1 MTKIFNKIIIV
12 VFLFVSLLTIS
23 GCKKKIKFNVNFYV
37 DNQVYEVVGTNGK
50 EVIEMPIN
58 PIKEGYTFEGWY
70 WDEGTWFKPFTAQS
84 LVQTPLKEDMNVYA
98 YFLDEDAPRGTDLK
112 FKDGVLVEHDG
123 IGDTYLVI
131 VSNSTIAFSFTDYV
145 DISNKSSWT
154 VSTDISGNNTIA
166 SKTVELEVGNNLYFV
181 QVFDSETNKV
191 KQYNVAVRRRPIY
204 TVYFDTNGGTS
215 CSMQRVEE
223 DSLVTEPT
231 TSKTGYTFTGWDY
244 NFDTPLKSDIVISA
258 SWSPNQYTI
267 TFDANGGSLS
277 SNQLKVTYD
286 KSYTLP
292 IPIRPGY
299 TFNCWYENNNK
310 VTDGTWYRTSNV
322 SLVAKW
328 TANTYNISYDLNGGY
343 LNTNKPSTYKTDSIV
358 EIGNPSKTGYEFIGW
373 SVNGSSQKYKDYV
386 INNTYG
392 DISLVANFEAN
403 TYSVTLDSNG
413 GECKDDLLT
422 VTYNKSYVLPIPT
435 KVGYKFEGWYNGSA
449 KVESGIWTRTSSLDL
464 KAKWSIANYTITYN
478 LNDGVN
484 NQNNPNSYTIETDTI
499 KLLDASKKGYT
510 FIGWTS
516 DDISIP
522 TKNVEILKGSTGDI
536 KFTANFTANKY
547 QVVFD
552 VNGGSILE
560 DNKIY
565 VIYDSIYTLPKPE
578 KIGYEF
584 KGWYNEVN
592 ELVCDGLWKIDSNIK
607 LKAKWEI
614 KVFKL
619 NYILN
624 GGVNNNYNL
633 QSYNYEYDD
642 ITILNPNKTGYTFN
656 GWIINGN
663 TELAKDY
670 VIKHNSLGDITL
682 EAMFTPNSYKLTL
695 DVNGGNSLEKDE
707 FKINYDEKFSLE
719 VPTRIGYTFDG
730 WYNESSKVESGTW
743 KYLEDVT
750 LKAKW
755 NIINYTIKYNLD
767 GGVNNLGNVSRYTY
781 ESDDIIISEP
791 TKNGYTFLG
800 WTYGDVIV
808 PVKEVVIN
816 HNSTGNIELNAN
828 FQVNT
833 YYITYD
839 VNGGNELDQNV
850 VGIVYGT
857 NFSLITPTKDGYEF
871 DGWYIDSTKFVS
883 GRWTKTEDITLTA
896 KWNLINYSIS
906 YILDG
911 GKNNAYNPAKYNY
924 EYQDIVISNPTKT
937 GYTFIG
943 WSINDSEELYVDYV
957 IKQHSYGN
965 LVFKANWKV
974 NQYKL
979 SLDVNGGNVINENEM
994 IIEYGSSYSLIT
1006 PTRIGYTFDGWY
1018 KGSNKV
1024 ENGVWNYLEDVTL
1037 IARWNVINYNITY
1050 YLNGATINDNPS
1062 TYTYDDETIILKDPY
1077 KKGHTFIGW
1086 ITDAIFIPT
1095 KKLEIAHNSIGAITF
1110 EAVFEVNTYTI
1121 TFDVNGGDELD
1132 YNEIEVVYGEYV
1144 ELPIPTHEYLNFNGW
1159 FIDND
1164 LFESEIM
1171 DFEEDLLLVAKWLNI
1186 INENGKV
1193 YILFGSYPQTVVSDP
1208 ILINNLNNLT
1218 KVNSKGYLE
1227 FGGEEYKKIIASPYD
1242 DDIKYM
1248 NGDIIISRQT
1258 YYFKVEPIKWRVL
1271 KDEGGNYELLSE
1283 LILDFQQFSI
1293 DTYRSINGK
1302 FIPENSYEYSNIR
1315 AWLNG
1320 YDGSNY
1326 GIQNYTN
1333 KGFCD
1338 LAFNSNEITF
1348 INKSNNNNDMVR
1360 LLGQAD
1366 VLNWNYGFSSIQY
1379 EHDKNRV
1386 AISSDYARC
1395 KGLEVYQGGSNWFL
1409 GSEYTSP
1416 SGYTTGVYGCT
1427 DSGYILSSFYIAYKQ
1442 GIRMSIN
1449 IVKGN

>member
-1 MTKIFNKIIIV
+1 MKKLFSRVLIIL
-12 VFLFVSLLTIS
+12 FLMISLFTIS
-23 GCKKKIKFNVNFYV
+23 GCKKKVKFNVNFYV
-37 DNQVYEVVGTNGK
+37 ENQIYEVVGTNGK
-50 EVIEMPIN
+50 EVIEMPTN
-58 PIKEGYTFEGWY
+58 PTKEGYTFEGWY
-70 WDEGTWFKPFTAQS
+70 WDEGTWLKPFTAQS

-98 YFLDEDAPRGTDLK
+98 CFLDEDAPRGTDLK

-123 IGDTYLVI
+123 IGDTYLVF
-131 VSNSTIAFSFTDYV
+131 VSNSTIAFSFSDYV
-145 DISNKSSWT
+145 EISNKSTWT
-154 VSTDISGNNTIA
+154 VSTDMSGNNTIA

-231 TSKTGYTFTGWDY
+231 TSKIGYSFTGWDY

-267 TFDANGGSLS
+267 TFDANGGNLS
-277 SNQLKVTYD
+277 SNQLTVTYD

-299 TFNCWYENNNK
+299 TFNGWYENNNK
-310 VTDGTWYRTSNV
+310 VINGTWYRTSNV

-328 TANTYNISYDLNGGY
+328 TANTYNISYDLNGGNLY
-343 LNTNKPSTYKTDSIV
+343 TNKPSTYKTDSVV

-373 SVNGSSQKYKDYV
+373 SVNGSSKKYKDYV

-435 KVGYKFEGWYNGSA
+435 KDGYKFEGWYNGSA
-449 KVESGIWTRTSSLDL
+449 KVENGIWTRTSSLDL

-522 TKNVEILKGSTGDI
+522 TKNVEILKGNTGDI
-536 KFTANFTANKY
+536 KFTANFTANEY
-547 QVVFD
+547 QVFFD
-552 VNGGSILE
+552 VNGGSELE
-560 DNKIY
+560 DNKLN
-565 VIYDSIYTLPKPE
+565 VIYNSNYTLPKPE
-578 KIGYEF
+578 KTGYEF
-584 KGWYNEVN
+584 KGWYNEDN
-592 ELVCDGLWKIDSNIK
+592 ELINDGLWNIDSNVK

-614 KVFKL
+614 KVFKI

-624 GGVNNNYNL
+624 GGVNNNDNL

-656 GWIINGN
+656 GWSINGN

-682 EAMFTPNSYKLTL
+682 EAVFTPNSYKLTL
-695 DVNGGNSLEKDE
+695 DVNGGNSLEKDG

-719 VPTRIGYTFDG
+719 VPTRTGYTFDG

-767 GGVNNLGNVSRYTY
+767 GGVNNSNNVSRYTY
-781 ESDDIIISEP
+781 ESDDITISEP

-850 VGIVYGT
+850 IGIVYDT
-857 NFSLITPTKDGYEF
+857 NFSLITPTKDGYQF

-896 KWNLINYSIS
+896 KWSLINYSIS

-911 GKNNAYNPAKYNY
+911 GKNNSYNPAKYNS

-943 WSINDSEELYVDYV
+943 WSINDSEDFYVDYV
-957 IKQHSYGN
+957 IKQHSFGN
-965 LVFKANWKV
+965 LVLKANWQV
-974 NQYKL
+974 NVYKL
-979 SLDVNGGNVINENEM
+979 SLDVNGGDELEQNEFNV
-994 IIEYGSSYSLIT
+994 EYGADYFLPGPSRT
-1006 PTRIGYTFDGWY
+1006 GYTFDGWY
-1018 KGSNKV
+1018 NGTTKV
-1024 ENGVWNYLEDVTL
+1024 KNGTWKYLEDVTL
-1037 IARWNVINYNITY
+1037 VAKWDVINYNINY
-1050 YLNGATINDNPS
+1050 YLNGATINDNPL
-1062 TYTYDDETIILKDPY
+1062 TYTYDDETIILNDPY
-1077 KKGHTFIGW
+1077 RKGHTFIGW

-1095 KKLEIAHNSIGAITF
+1095 KELAIPHNSTGEFVF

-1132 YNEIEVVYGEYV
+1132 YNEIEIVYGEYV
-1144 ELPIPTHEYLNFNGW
+1144 ELPTPKKEGLTFVGWSNGKEIIESGIMLIDEDQNVVAKYLNLIVEN
-1159 FIDND
+1159 N
-1164 LFESEIM
+1164 
-1171 DFEEDLLLVAKWLNI
+1171 VTYI
-1186 INENGKV
+1186 ILGK
-1193 YILFGSYPQTVVSDP
+1193 YPQT
-1208 ILINNLNNLT
+1208 
-1218 KVNSKGYLE
+1218 KVNDQSLVSQLSNITEVNSSGYVVYLNK
-1227 FGGEEYKKIIASPYD
+1227 EYY
-1242 DDIKYM
+1242 KY
-1248 NGDIIISRQT
+1248 NNN
-1258 YYFKVEPIKWRVL
+1258 YYLVEDVKWRVL
-1271 KDEGGNYELLSE
+1271 HSQEGNYTLITENIIGATVFGDHSFANSSIKKWLNDVFYNQIFNDTDKEIIMDVTVEGKKPSGGNQQYESCTAKVYLPTIEILNEKTYKSYATDFAASMINDSFYNGWYYVNEPTGNKGIMLLKSDDDFYSE
-1283 LILDFQQFSI
+1283 LQ
-1293 DTYRSINGK
+1293 
-1302 FIPENSYEYSNIR
+1302 
-1315 AWLNG
+1315 
-1320 YDGSNY
+1320 
-1326 GIQNYTN
+1326 
-1333 KGFCD
+1333 
-1338 LAFNSNEITF
+1338 
-1348 INKSNNNNDMVR
+1348 
-1360 LLGQAD
+1360 
-1366 VLNWNYGFSSIQY
+1366 
-1379 EHDKNRV
+1379 
-1386 AISSDYARC
+1386 
-1395 KGLEVYQGGSNWFL
+1395 
-1409 GSEYTSP
+1409 
-1416 SGYTTGVYGCT
+1416 
-1427 DSGYILSSFYIAYKQ
+1427 YIAYVTNVVFGVRPMIEITIK
-1442 GIRMSIN
+1442 
-1449 IVKGN
+1449 